1 MSMTLKQSLKP
12 DWRKIVI
19 FVVLS
24 VIFLYLFNNAVT
36 IGELYYPVKG
46 FPLPYYYNR
55 SGGMLS
61 SGVLVDYIPNFNLLN
76 FILDLIFWYL
86 LSCLVIWIYDKFR
99 KRK

>member
-1 MSMTLKQSLKP
+1 MKWKQFLKP

-46 FPLPYYYNR
+46 FPVPYYYSR

-61 SGVLVDYIPNFNLLN
+61 SGVLVDYIPSFNLLN
-76 FILDLIFWYL
+76 FILNITFWYL
-86 LSCLVIWIYDKFR
+86 ISCLIVWVYDKV
-99 KRK
+99 KKK